1 MAEMENDESSLEMIV
16 NDLKEIEEK
25 IEELEFKKM
34 LSGKDDHKNAILTI
48 HPGAGG
54 TESQDWAQMLMRMY
68 ERWAEKNKMKVD
80 ILDFQ
85 DGETAGIKSVTL
97 EIKGEYAFGYLQAEI
112 GVHRLVRLSPFDS
125 NQRRHTSFAS
135 VFVLP
140 ELEDDNAEIV
150 VNQSEIRI
158 DTYRA
163 SGAGGQHVNKTES
176 AIRITHL
183 PTNIVVTCQTQR
195 SQHKNKESAMKLLKS
210 KLYEL
215 KLKEERKEMAVL
227 EDSKSE
233 IGFGSQI
240 RSYVFHPYQLVKDHR
255 TKEETGNTQA
265 VMDGDIDLFIK
276 AFLSQKKQTNL

>member
-1 MAEMENDESSLEMIV
+1 MENDESYLELVI
-16 NDLKEIEEK
+16 NDLKEVDQK
-25 IEELEFKKM
+25 IDGLEFKKM
-34 LSGKDDHKNAILTI
+34 LSEKNDHKNAILTI

-68 ERWAEKNKMKVD
+68 ERWAERNKMEVEF
-80 ILDFQ
+80 LDYQ
-85 DGETAGIKSVTL
+85 DGDTAGIKSATL
-97 EIKGEYAFGYLQAEI
+97 EITGEYAFGYLQAEI

-135 VFVLP
+135 VFVIP
-140 ELEDDNAEIV
+140 ELEEDNTEIV
-150 VNQSEIRI
+150 ITPSEIRV

-163 SGAGGQHVNKTES
+163 SGAGGQHVNKTDS

-183 PTNIVVTCQTQR
+183 PTNTVVTCQTQR

-210 KLYEL
+210 KLYEQ

-265 VMDGDIDLFIK
+265 VMDGGIDLFIK
-276 AFLSQKKQTNL
+276 SFLSQRKQTNL